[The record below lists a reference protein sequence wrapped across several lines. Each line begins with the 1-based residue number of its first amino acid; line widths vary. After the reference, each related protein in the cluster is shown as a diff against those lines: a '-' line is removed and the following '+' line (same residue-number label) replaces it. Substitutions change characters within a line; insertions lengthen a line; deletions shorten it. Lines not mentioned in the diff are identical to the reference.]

1 MKYRKHTRIENPAG
15 IFMIQD
21 LHYVST
27 PLSSIDQRQVYL
39 CSTIK
44 EILVNKFI
52 IITLTLVVFILQ

>member
-15 IFMIQD
+15 IFMMD

-44 EILVNKFI
+44 KILVNKFI